1 MGIINRTLD
10 DSEQKEAFVLPART
24 VINTLEVPVKIV
36 ERPCTLQ
43 QLSIVGVGLSGSPT
57 ALLRVNRFGG
67 ASFVVGST
75 MLVPAMGTSGPI
87 LYPSLPAAGSSLLNL
102 QKNDV
107 VTVLF
112 GGGTGAAADSVNV
125 DIVVENIQDIKTW
138 F

>member
-10 DSEQKEAFVLPART
+10 DSEQKEAFAAPVRT
-24 VINTLEVPVKIV
+24 VINTLEVPIKIV

-43 QLSIVGVGLSGSPT
+43 QISIVGDGLSGSPT

-67 ASFVVGST
+67 ASYVIGST
-75 MLVPAMGTSGPI
+75 MLVPDVGLSGPI
-87 LYPSLPAAGSSLLNL
+87 LYPSLPAAGSTLLNL

-107 VTVLF
+107 VSVLF
-112 GGGTGAAADSVNV
+112 GGGTGAAADVATV

>member
-1 MGIINRTLD
+1 MGIINSTND
-10 DSEQKEAFVLPART
+10 ASEQKEAFSHTART

-43 QLSIVGVGLSGSPT
+43 QLSSVGIGLSGSPT

-67 ASFVVGST
+67 ASYLVGST
-75 MLVPAMGTSGPI
+75 MLVPGMGTSGPI
-87 LYPSLPAAGSSLLNL
+87 LYPSLPAAGSTQLNL

-107 VTVLF
+107 VSVLF
-112 GGGTGAAADSVNV
+112 GGGTGAAAENVSVDV
-125 DIVVENIQDIKTW
+125 IVQNIADIKTW